1 MTESSITVLDLDP
14 PARRMAT
21 LVGGVTADQLQAR
34 TPCAAYTVGDLLDHI
49 RGLTFAFTAAAR
61 ESAGVDGSGDGSGD
75 GAAAA
80 SGPGTV
86 SAANLSPDWRRTLPR
101 QLDELVAAWKDPA
114 AWEGTAE
121 AGGVTMPADI
131 MGAVAL
137 NELVIHGWDLARSTG
152 QPFDCDE
159 PSTRASFAL
168 LSRSADGDGKDGLF
182 GSVVE
187 VPADAPL
194 LDRAIGLSGRDP
206 AWMP

>member
-1 MTESSITVLDLDP
+1 MTESSITILDLDP

-21 LVGGVTADQLQAR
+21 LVGGVTDDQIQAR
-34 TPCAAYTVGDLLDHI
+34 TPCASYTVGDLLDHI
-49 RGLTFAFTAAAR
+49 RGLTFAFTAAAK
-61 ESAGVDGSGDGSGD
+61 ESAGVNGSGD

-86 SAANLSPDWRRTLPR
+86 SAANLSPDWRRKLPR
-101 QLDELVAAWKDPA
+101 QLDELVTAWKHPA
-114 AWEGTAE
+114 AWQGTAE

-137 NELVIHGWDLARSTG
+137 NELVIHGWDLARATG

-159 PSTRASFAL
+159 YSTRASFAL

-187 VPADAPL
+187 VPADAPML
-194 LDRAIGLSGRDP
+194 ERAIGLSGRDP
-206 AWMP
+206 AWTP